1 MHYAGNQGLATKLSV
16 LCPLISEH
24 KSLTLALLHSSVG
37 QPDDLDAEMEKVEV
51 IMEVR
56 RWAWR

>member
-1 MHYAGNQGLATKLSV
+1 MHCAGHQGLVAKLSV
-16 LCPLISEH
+16 PCPLISEH
-24 KSLTLALLHSSVG
+24 ESLTLALLT